1 MRNLLLLVFI
11 VRVHTLPA
19 QSVSVI
25 FSNIYQLD
33 SLETKKANIVI
44 PLQFGEMDFSL
55 PDETISKNLELAD
68 SILIRMYYSK
78 YPQTKEYQVNQQKML
93 NDGRVTNLFGR
104 LPILKTKHINLEV
117 IRQENC
123 KNESEARQLFHGFL
137 IFYKAKESIKTKS
150 PTTKEVKEEFYKK
163 YKHFNIRE
171 INNEFAKGIKTMTI
185 SKDSTTYHVFER
197 NFASLDSI
205 VIIADWTSS
214 MYPYTLQLLVWQVK
228 RAIQANYIIGYV
240 FFNDGDTTPDK
251 DKKIGQTK
259 GIYISKSADF
269 TEALQKMEECKKN
282 GNGGGDIEEN
292 DIEAVLKAI
301 EEFPYAKRFI
311 LIADNFGKIRDIE
324 LLHKV
329 QKPIHIVLARVPKPD
344 MITTDYIQ
352 VALQTGGSLHLKDR
366 DFSTPEQLKT
376 LLSLY
381 APTNKNKQK
390 KTGK

>member
-301 EEFPYAKRFI
+301 EEFPYAKQFI

-352 VALQTGGSLHLKDR
+352 VALRTGGSLHLKDR

>member
-301 EEFPYAKRFI
+301 EEFPYAKQFI

>member
-301 EEFPYAKRFI
+301 EEFPYAKQFI

-329 QKPIHIVLARVPKPD
+329 QKPIHIVLARVPKPN

>member
-1 MRNLLLLVFI
+1 MRNLLLLVLI
-11 VRVHTLPA
+11 GLVQPMQA
-19 QSVSVI
+19 QSVNIS
-25 FSNIYQLD
+25 FSSIYQLD
-33 SLETKKANIVI
+33 TFETKKANIVI

-55 PDETISKNLELAD
+55 PDETISKHLELAD
-68 SILIRMYYSK
+68 SVLIRMYYSK

-93 NDGRVTNLFGR
+93 NDGRVTNLFNH

-137 IFYKAKESIKTKS
+137 IFYKEKESVKTKS
-150 PTTKEVKEEFYKK
+150 PTAKEEFYKK
-163 YKHFNIRE
+163 YKHFNIKE
-171 INNEFAKGIKTMTI
+171 INNEFSKEIKRMI
-185 SKDSTTYHVFER
+185 INKDSTTYHVFER

-205 VIIADWTSS
+205 VIVADWTSS

-228 RAIQANYIIGYV
+228 RAIQTNYIVGYV

-251 DKKIGQTK
+251 DKKIGQTR

-269 TEALQKMEECKKN
+269 TEALRKMEECKKN

-301 EEFPYAKRFI
+301 EEFPYAKHFI
-311 LIADNFGKIRDIE
+311 LIADNFGKIRDID

-329 QKPIHIVLARVPKPD
+329 QKPIHIVLARAPKPS

-352 VALQTGGSLHLKDR
+352 VALRTGGSLHLKDR

-390 KTGK
+390 KAGK